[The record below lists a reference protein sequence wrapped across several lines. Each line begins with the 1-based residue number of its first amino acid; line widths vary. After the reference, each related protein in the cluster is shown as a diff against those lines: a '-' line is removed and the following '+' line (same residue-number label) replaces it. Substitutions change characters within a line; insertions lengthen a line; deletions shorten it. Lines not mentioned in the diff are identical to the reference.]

1 MIRKIINFAFA
12 SYLPEIQLA
21 NSRSDCWENQV
32 ASPCLT
38 ALPECQNQV
47 FTFFFISW
55 QKSANVHFLS
65 QILFCESI
73 TFSKRKSNLPSS
85 GMGTS
90 SLMASLSMYRSLR
103 SSSSQRLT
111 SPTNFLWKTDTSGFK
126 STNWKKN
133 ILKKLVNKK
142 TIKNEFNDC
151 FNSYGS
157 YIDAQQLDGWGELE
171 F

>member
-1 MIRKIINFAFA
+1 MKRKIFNFAFA

-21 NSRSDCWENQV
+21 KSRSDCLENQV

-38 ALPECQNQV
+38 ALPECQSQV
-47 FTFFFISW
+47 FHYFFFIW
-55 QKSANVHFLS
+55 QKSADVHFLS
-65 QILFCESI
+65 QILFCEST
-73 TFSKRKSNLPSS
+73 TFSKSKSNLPSS

-90 SLMASLSMYRSLR
+90 SLMASLSMYRSFR

-133 ILKKLVNKK
+133 ILKK
-142 TIKNEFNDC
+142 I
-151 FNSYGS
+151 G
-157 YIDAQQLDGWGELE
+157 
-171 F
+171 